1 MKSKKSPSAASN
13 DSPLRELLI
22 EELQDIYHAENQ
34 LLKALPKMAKAAVNT
49 QLKAGFQAHLEQTKV
64 HVERL
69 ETVFEKLGE
78 PAKGKLCHAMKGLV
92 EEGAEAIEDNDPS
105 PMRDAQLIGAA
116 QRVEHYEIAAYG
128 TVRTFAKDLGE
139 NEVARILQTTLNEEG
154 ATDKKLTKIA
164 SVVNREALVPDEEG

>member
-1 MKSKKSPSAASN
+1 MSSTS
-13 DSPLRELLI
+13 LRELLVDEI
-22 EELQDIYHAENQ
+22 KDIYHAENQ
-34 LLKALPKMAKAAVNT
+34 LIKALPKMAKAAVNPE
-49 QLKAGFQAHLEQTKV
+49 LKAGFTEHLAQTKV

-69 ETVFEKLGE
+69 EKVFKLLDE
-78 PAKGKLCHAMKGLV
+78 PVKGKLCHAMKGLL

-105 PMRDAQLIGAA
+105 AVRDAQLIGAA

-139 NEVARILQTTLNEEG
+139 TEVARILQETLDEEG

-164 SVVNREALVPDEEG
+164 SIVNREAMKEGQDD